1 MKEIKH
7 IIKDPQGIHAR
18 PAGALV
24 KKASEFKSNILLSKG
39 EKQVDAK
46 RILGVMSLGAKEGE
60 ELTFLLQGE
69 DEDRAY
75 CELQE
80 FLKEHF

>member
-24 KKASEFKSNILLSKG
+24 KSLSQFSSKVMMKKG
-39 EKQVDAK
+39 DKEVDAK
-46 RILGVMSLGAKEGE
+46 RILGVMSLGAKAGE
-60 ELTFLLQGE
+60 ELIFSIQGDDEEQAMQALETFL
-69 DEDRAY
+69 
-75 CELQE
+75 QE
-80 FLKEHF
+80 SL

>member
-24 KKASEFKSNILLSKG
+24 KKASEFNSNILLCKG

-60 ELTFLLQGE
+60 ELVFLLQGE
-69 DEDRAY
+69 DEEQAY
-75 CELQE
+75 NGLQQ